1 MPTPT
6 YSDFTRYGQEATAAA
21 RAAGLTGFWNGEA
34 DAFRHA
40 YASAEMTRE
49 YGEGWARVLGG
60 INELRHPLDI
70 FGDEANM
77 DLWNN
82 ARGREIGLNS
92 TSKQDSVQQVLDALQ
107 NGTLIPNLADPRNRY
122 YDDYATLPQVSLPS
136 IYGIE
141 GWDSVEINSATNNAY
156 SAAQRFI
163 PRRDPLTLDLNGN
176 GLETLPINAANPV
189 YFDLTGEG
197 VQSSVGWV
205 APSDGF
211 LALDRNGDGLIN
223 DGTELFG
230 DATPAYEA
238 GTTTPTTGKTADGFE
253 ALAQEDTNGDG
264 IVNSGDAN
272 FANLHVWQDLNQDG
286 VSQDGELKTLAELGI
301 ESFNVASINHSQ
313 LLANGNQIADTGTF
327 TRTDG
332 TSGTAGVT
340 AGMADINLAVDT
352 FHRNFADTIPL
363 TPQTETLPDMQG
375 SGAVRDLRQAASIQ
389 TAEGATLATAL
400 GQFSAST
407 TRNEQRAQ
415 LDTLITDWAATSG
428 FEDMATQAAA
438 HGYTLTSNLSPEWQ
452 HKLTVLETFNGRGFY
467 KMPWDTINAQSGVT
481 GMSVSGNH
489 ITISMNGTQLA
500 LLDQAY
506 SALKE
511 SVYDALLPQTRLKPY
526 LDDIGLT
533 LDASGSFSLDFAA
546 LDTRLGTAHTGNA
559 NTAIGDLLDLRRL
572 MGDTLEGASWDGL
585 ALLTD
590 WAATDAGDAAVAAT
604 LAEFGYNG
612 GIHTAATGTVD
623 GGNANDLVAGQGA
636 DDTLT
641 GNIAAN
647 VLDGGLGADTLYAG
661 TGDDTLIGGD
671 GNDSLYGEAGNDL
684 LQGNAGNDML
694 DGGIGADTMQGGLN
708 DDTYIV
714 DNLLDTTVEAAGEGI
729 DTVKSDLIW
738 TLADNL
744 DNLILTGTAAIDGTG
759 NTLDNVIT
767 GNIADNT
774 LTALEGNDTLD
785 GGKGADTMLG
795 GVGDDTYIAD
805 NAGDIV
811 TENLGEGTDNVQ
823 ASVSYTLSDNVENL
837 SLMASNMLQPGSA
850 NDDNYE
856 DRRTA

>member
-238 GTTTPTTGKTADGFE
+238 GTTTPTTGKTADGFA
-253 ALAQEDTNGDG
+253 ALAQEDTNADG

-272 FANLHVWQDLNQDG
+272 FANLRVWQDLNQDG

-327 TRTDG
+327 TRMDG

-352 FHRNFADTIPL
+352 FHRTFADAIPL
-363 TPQTETLPDMQG
+363 TDTALPLPDMQG
-375 SGAVRDLRQAASIQ
+375 SGAVRDLSEAASIQ
-389 TAEGATLATAL
+389 ASEGATLATAL
-400 GQFSAST
+400 GQFAAST

-438 HGYTLTSNLSPEWQ
+438 HGYTLTSNLGPEWQ
-452 HKLTVLETFNGRGFY
+452 HKLHVLETFNGRSFY
-467 KMPWDTINAQSGVT
+467 SMPWDNTNAQSGVT

-500 LLDQAY
+500 LLDRAY
-506 SALKE
+506 TALKE
-511 SVYDALLPQTRLKPY
+511 SVYDALVVQRME
-526 LDDIGLT
+526 
-533 LDASGSFSLDFAA
+533 A
-546 LDTRLGTAHTGNA
+546 
-559 NTAIGDLLDLRRL
+559 
-572 MGDTLEGASWDGL
+572 
-585 ALLTD
+585 
-590 WAATDAGDAAVAAT
+590 
-604 LAEFGYNG
+604 
-612 GIHTAATGTVD
+612 
-623 GGNANDLVAGQGA
+623 ANDAVFE
-636 DDTLT
+636 
-641 GNIAAN
+641 
-647 VLDGGLGADTLYAG
+647 V
-661 TGDDTLIGGD
+661 
-671 GNDSLYGEAGNDL
+671 
-684 LQGNAGNDML
+684 MR
-694 DGGIGADTMQGGLN
+694 
-708 DDTYIV
+708 
-714 DNLLDTTVEAAGEGI
+714 
-729 DTVKSDLIW
+729 
-738 TLADNL
+738 
-744 DNLILTGTAAIDGTG
+744 
-759 NTLDNVIT
+759 
-767 GNIADNT
+767 
-774 LTALEGNDTLD
+774 
-785 GGKGADTMLG
+785 
-795 GVGDDTYIAD
+795 VG
-805 NAGDIV
+805 
-811 TENLGEGTDNVQ
+811 
-823 ASVSYTLSDNVENL
+823 
-837 SLMASNMLQPGSA
+837 
-850 NDDNYE
+850 
-856 DRRTA
+856 